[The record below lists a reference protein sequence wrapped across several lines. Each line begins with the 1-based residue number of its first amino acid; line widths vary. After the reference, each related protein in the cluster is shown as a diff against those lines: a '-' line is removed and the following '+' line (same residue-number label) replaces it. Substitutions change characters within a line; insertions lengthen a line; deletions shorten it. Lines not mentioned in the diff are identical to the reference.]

1 MYQFQEPLLLVLG
14 IDNSLPLGIRHTQC
28 LKCST
33 RTAETW
39 FASNMCLIHG
49 GNEAI
54 RVSETFKSFAPSSLM
69 RGCE

>member
-14 IDNSLPLGIRHTQC
+14 IDNSLPFGVRHAQC

-39 FASNMCLIHG
+39 FARYMGLIHSG
-49 GNEAI
+49 REAT
-54 RVSETFKSFAPSSLM
+54 RVSETFKSFAPGALM
-69 RGCE
+69 RGRE